1 MTRNIPLPKTVT
13 PTSRTYRPGRYPQ
26 SQFQATNG
34 ATTVVQYGD
43 QCYNSELTLTYA
55 NIRDENAQELMDLYY
70 EVNGEWNYLVLDS
83 NPASIED
90 NNVGGLGGIKDGD
103 LRNQIGEVNNILK
116 YRFKEPPTLTSV
128 MPGVSTVQMS
138 LVGYLDGG

>member
-1 MTRNIPLPKTVT
+1 MSIGIRLPKTVT
-13 PTSRTYRPGRYPQ
+13 PTSRTYRPGQYPQ

-34 ATTVVQYGD
+34 ATTVVQYGS

-55 NIRDENAQELMDLYY
+55 NIRDERAQDLMQLYY
-70 EVNGEWNYLVLDS
+70 DVNKDWNYLILDD
-83 NPASIED
+83 NPASLDE
-90 NNVGGLGGIKDGD
+90 NNIGALGGIKDGD
-103 LRNQIGEVNNILK
+103 LRDQIGEVQNILK

-128 MPGVSTVQMS
+128 MPGVSTVQMT